1 MEAGIL
7 TLDDFDF
14 RDKTV
19 ILRVD
24 INSPIDH
31 ATGNLADDNR
41 IRKSLPTIRE
51 LSAAGAR
58 TVILAHQGDTEDYR
72 SLVSLAPHAERL
84 AELLDR
90 PVGFVA
96 DVCGP
101 AAVER
106 VRSLRSGELLL
117 LENVRYLIEEV
128 STFVNYVKLTPEQ
141 MARTWLVRSLAPLA
155 NLFVC
160 EAIAAAHRS
169 APSLIGF
176 AEALPAAG
184 GRLFVDELK
193 ALTRIKDSPAQP
205 CIFLLGGSRIADAFS
220 MMEQVLRKGTA
231 HHVLTSGLTGEVM
244 LLAQG
249 HRLGEPTEQLL
260 RDKGLWPFIDKAR
273 ALLDAYGERLL
284 YPSDLAVDDD
294 GRVELA
300 LDELPSHRLLVD
312 IGPQTVGR
320 YVEEIRQ
327 AATIFV
333 NGPAGIY
340 ERPASAL
347 GTERLW
353 MAVADAPGY
362 SVIGGGDSVAAAG
375 RFGVRERMG
384 YVCTSGGGMVRFLSG
399 QALPVVQ
406 ALQKAALRRAAKR
419 WESDYPDSARCGAH
433 RHPVADLLC

>member
-31 ATGNLADDNR
+31 STGGLADDNR

-51 LSAAGAR
+51 LAEAGAR
-58 TVILAHQGDTEDYR
+58 TAILAHQGDTEDYQ

-84 AELLDR
+84 AELLGR

-106 VRSLRSGELLL
+106 IRSLRSGELLL
-117 LENVRYLIEEV
+117 LENVRYLTEEV
-128 STFVNYVKLTPEQ
+128 STFVNFVKLTPEQ
-141 MARTWLVRSLAPLA
+141 MARTWLVRTLAPLA
-155 NLFVC
+155 DLFVC

-169 APSLIGF
+169 APSLVGF
-176 AEALPAAG
+176 AEVLPAAG
-184 GRLFVDELK
+184 GRLFVDELS
-193 ALTRIKDSPAQP
+193 ALARIKEAPAQP
-205 CIFLLGGSRIADAFS
+205 CLFLLGGSRIADAFS
-220 MMEQVLRKGTA
+220 MMEQVLQEGTA
-231 HHVLTSGLTGEVM
+231 YRVLTSGLTGEVM
-244 LLAQG
+244 LLARG
-249 HRLGEPTEQLL
+249 YRLGKPTEQLI
-260 RDKGLWPFIDKAR
+260 RDKGLEPFIAKAC
-273 ALLDAYGERLL
+273 ALLDTYGERIL
-284 YPSDLAVDDD
+284 YPTDLAVDDN

-300 LDELPSHRLLVD
+300 LDELPTERLVVD
-312 IGPQTVGR
+312 IGTTTIAR
-320 YVEEIRQ
+320 YVEEIRR

-340 ERPASAL
+340 EQAVGAL

-353 MAVADAPGY
+353 TAVADAPGY
-362 SVIGGGDSVAAAG
+362 SVIGGGDSVAAAK

-399 QALPVVQ
+399 QTLPVVE
-406 ALQKAALRRAAKR
+406 ALRRAAR
-419 WESDYPDSARCGAH
+419 RQGIGD
-433 RHPVADLLC
+433 